1 MRWHK
6 ISFQMK
12 AQQNQNNK
20 LLTNPSIRWHDT
32 DKCIWQKKATKNS
45 ALPHPSTSPT
55 TDFYQGSLWKSYNWP
70 LSPFCSRKPRDGQ
83 HSTQYLRRS
92 RSAPVCAGGCQAPLS
107 FSGSPVPS
115 QPRLCAQV
123 NVLPGSLRPTRPAN
137 TIWGRGAGKVAP
149 LLLPSAPPGK
159 QSTERETCWVGVSV
173 PQKKKKKGPNKCSY

>member
-20 LLTNPSIRWHDT
+20 LLTNPSIRWHNT

-83 HSTQYLRRS
+83 HSAVPAEKSECS
-92 RSAPVCAGGCQAPLS
+92 RVCWW
-107 FSGSPVPS
+107 
-115 QPRLCAQV
+115 
-123 NVLPGSLRPTRPAN
+123 LPGSPLVLGQPCTFAATALCTGQCFTRQPPSHPPCKHHMGTWRWEGGPTPTA
-137 TIWGRGAGKVAP
+137 
-149 LLLPSAPPGK
+149 LCSPGK
-159 QSTERETCWVGVSV
+159 AKHREGNLLSGSKCATEKE
-173 PQKKKKKGPNKCSY
+173 KKGPK